1 MSSLCADSSS
11 GLFLDLQMLNCS
23 VCNVYAHSKCVDG
36 YGAYSADGK
45 WKCAACL
52 DPRATQCCFCETKS
66 NQLIR
71 RPTYPNCF
79 SWIHTVCLHAENTV
93 LPEKKDSNSD
103 SDSDSDDDC
112 NVCTICDDDDSK
124 RVDLQRVSSLSTDVN
139 CDMLSCH
146 VVHVV

>member
-1 MSSLCADSSS
+1 M
-11 GLFLDLQMLNCS
+11 
-23 VCNVYAHSKCVDG
+23 
-36 YGAYSADGK
+36 
-45 WKCAACL
+45 
-52 DPRATQCCFCETKS
+52 
-66 NQLIR
+66 
-71 RPTYPNCF
+71 
-79 SWIHTVCLHAENTV
+79 

-124 RVDLQRVSSLSTDVN
+124 RVDLQRVSPLSTDAN